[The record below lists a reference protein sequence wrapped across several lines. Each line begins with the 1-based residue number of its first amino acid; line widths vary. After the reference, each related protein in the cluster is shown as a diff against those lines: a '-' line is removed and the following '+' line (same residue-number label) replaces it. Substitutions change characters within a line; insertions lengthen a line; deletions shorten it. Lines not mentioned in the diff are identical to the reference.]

1 MTKYV
6 LLWILVLTLTWCLTP
21 QLTEEE
27 ILREQKLQQAIEAK
41 NVEERKILE
50 AEREKARLIRE
61 KEIAQEQQYK
71 DELLKDDL
79 LKQTALLN
87 SQALDVLNSK
97 SQLSQGDSEFDLVS
111 DNSLTRFV
119 NNNISYT
126 DLEYIP
132 ENLVNM
138 EWEYIQDAKGGSQ
151 LRKEALDALDDLAQ
165 NYYLRF
171 WEKLSV
177 VSAYRSYTYQKGI
190 KDRWCDDTL
199 CAKAGYSEHQSGL
212 AVDFWETTEEKR
224 FREDEK
230 LKSYFEWMKQEWH
243 KFWFTNT
250 YQKWVEI
257 DWYQIE
263 PWHWRYVWEDLALIL
278 HEYNITFSEYMQSPE
293 NY

>member
-6 LLWILVLTLTWCLTP
+6 LLWMLVLTLTWCLTP

-126 DLEYIP
+126 DLEY
-132 ENLVNM
+132 N
-138 EWEYIQDAKGGSQ
+138 
-151 LRKEALDALDDLAQ
+151 
-165 NYYLRF
+165 YLRF